1 MYKGFPPYIIT
12 AGGMLVVGG
21 NTLIYLNQSSQTVGM
36 ALNSLAETHTSYQ
49 LRDPPGSL
57 AITMDCSRSCFIS
70 PEQVV
75 TSLRGG
81 EIYVLT
87 LVPDGMRGIKN
98 ILFEKT
104 AAAVLTS
111 CVSGVGVA

>member
-1 MYKGFPPYIIT
+1 
-12 AGGMLVVGG
+12 MLVVGA
-21 NTLIYLNQSSQTVGM
+21 NTLIYLNQSSPSVGV
-36 ALNSLAETHTSYQ
+36 ALNSLAEPHTSYQ
-49 LRDPPGSL
+49 LRQPPSTL
-57 AITMDCSRSCFIS
+57 AISMDCSCSCFIS

-81 EIYVLT
+81 EIYILT

-104 AAAVLTS
+104 AAAVLSS
-111 CVSGVGVA
+111 CVSYLLWVWLYFHLKGVA